1 MNTSP
6 VTPDGGDFVVDLT
19 ADDGHE
25 PIAAQPMGPTGPSVE
40 QRQQRVDA
48 FAKIMWNYRRTEKRP
63 RPDNDDGD
71 DVVDLTTI

>member
-6 VTPDGGDFVVDLT
+6 VTPDGGDLVVDLT
-19 ADDGHE
+19 VDDGRE

-48 FAKIMWNYRRTEKRP
+48 FAKIMSNYRREAKRP
-63 RPDNDDGD
+63 RPDDDDGV